1 MGRSLKKALPIIYLN
16 RKPMADKEIN
26 FKPKMRITLLDHNG
40 AILNDRLVDAYS
52 EMNIG
57 PKSTHDG
64 PIRVELTLTSQNDI
78 EGFKKYIDQLSG
90 QLPLRETAGRGRP
103 NSAPKEIDSPR
114 ENILQDV
121 EKLVSEG
128 KNQDDVIKYLR
139 KLGFVFLLTEDFL
152 QYFPEF
158 EFNKKDIGEPTDNGQ
173 YLNSLSWLVRCIKRA
188 KTPQADK
195 FDPMVIFG
203 FSIQGGPS
211 NKVVPYLYKERK
223 KPLRIKPGKQLTF
236 NKVEFSKMPKYMIEA
251 ERLKFSAELR
261 ALTLD
266 ENKNPSKFFLRWA
279 PEVEIP
285 KTTWEKLKNRN
296 IKFKK
301 DYSD

>member
-1 MGRSLKKALPIIYLN
+1 
-16 RKPMADKEIN
+16 MADIN
-26 FKPKMRITLLDHNG
+26 FKPKMRITLLDNNG
-40 AILNDRLVDAYS
+40 AILGDRLVDSYS
-52 EMNIG
+52 EMNMG

-64 PIRVELTLTSQNDI
+64 PIRVEITLTSQNDI
-78 EGFKKYIDQLSG
+78 EGFKKYLDQLSG
-90 QLPLRETAGRGRP
+90 NLPLKEIAGRGRP
-103 NSAPKEIDSPR
+103 STVSKEIDSPR

-121 EKLVSEG
+121 EKLVTEG

-158 EFNKKDIGEPTDNGQ
+158 EFAKKDVGEPTDNGQ
-173 YLNSLSWLVRCIKRA
+173 YLNSLSWAVRCIKRA
-188 KTPQADK
+188 KTPASDK
-195 FDPMVIFG
+195 FDPMIIFG

-223 KPLRIKPGKQLTF
+223 KPLRIKPGKTLTF
-236 NKVEFSKMPKYMIEA
+236 NRVEFSKMPKYMIEA
-251 ERLKFSAELR
+251 ERLKFSTELR

-266 ENKNPSKFFLRWA
+266 PEKKPSKFFLRWA

-285 KTTWEKLKNRN
+285 KATWEKLKERN

-301 DYSD
+301 DYTD